1 MIRNYPVHPVVTIT
15 IAAAVTVRD
24 LRGRAVVLVLPDPE
38 AVPVPLV
45 QWDLRAPTGEPG
57 LQGYPGPVG
66 PVGATGATGPVG
78 ATGATGAAGPSG
90 AIGPTGPAGPIGPTG
105 PAGPI
110 GPTGAAGPAG
120 PTGATGATGPAGTVA
135 PAAAVADATG
145 QTDIVTQFNQL
156 LANLRAA
163 GLLAT

>member
-45 QWDLRAPTGEPG
+45 QWTSGPQGEPG

-78 ATGATGAAGPSG
+78 ATGATGPA
-90 AIGPTGPAGPIGPTG
+90 GPAG
-105 PAGPI
+105 AI

>member
-45 QWDLRAPTGEPG
+45 QWDLRAPRVNPDFKATQVLSDLLEPLALPDLSELPEPLALPDLPELSDLLALPG
-57 LQGYPGPVG
+57 LSDLLVLPDLLVPLV
-66 PVGATGATGPVG
+66 
-78 ATGATGAAGPSG
+78 
-90 AIGPTGPAGPIGPTG
+90 
-105 PAGPI
+105 
-110 GPTGAAGPAG
+110 
-120 PTGATGATGPAGTVA
+120 PAGTVA

>member
-45 QWDLRAPTGEPG
+45 QWDLRGPQGEPG

-105 PAGPI
+105 A
-110 GPTGAAGPAG
+110 TGPAG

>member
-38 AVPVPLV
+38 AVPV
-45 QWDLRAPTGEPG
+45 
-57 LQGYPGPVG
+57 
-66 PVGATGATGPVG
+66 
-78 ATGATGAAGPSG
+78 
-90 AIGPTGPAGPIGPTG
+90 GPTG

-156 LANLRAA
+156 LANLRTA

>member
-45 QWDLRAPTGEPG
+45 QWDLRAPRVNPDFKATQVLSDLLEP
-57 LQGYPGPVG
+57 LALPD
-66 PVGATGATGPVG
+66 
-78 ATGATGAAGPSG
+78 PSELPELL
-90 AIGPTGPAGPIGPTG
+90 ALPDLPELSDLLA
-105 PAGPI
+105 AGPI

-156 LANLRAA
+156 LANLRTA

>member
-45 QWDLRAPTGEPG
+45 QWDLRAPRVNPDFKATQVLSDLLEP
-57 LQGYPGPVG
+57 LALPDLSELPE
-66 PVGATGATGPVG
+66 PLALPDLPELSDLLA
-78 ATGATGAAGPSG
+78 
-90 AIGPTGPAGPIGPTG
+90 
-105 PAGPI
+105 AGPI

>member
-45 QWDLRAPTGEPG
+45 QWDLRAPRVNPDFKATQVLSDLLEP
-57 LQGYPGPVG
+57 LALPDLSELPEPLALPDLPELSDLLVL
-66 PVGATGATGPVG
+66 PDLPDLLVPLV
-78 ATGATGAAGPSG
+78 
-90 AIGPTGPAGPIGPTG
+90 
-105 PAGPI
+105 
-110 GPTGAAGPAG
+110 
-120 PTGATGATGPAGTVA
+120 PAGTVA

>member
-45 QWDLRAPTGEPG
+45 RWDLRAPRVNPDFKATQVLSDLLEP
-57 LQGYPGPVG
+57 LALPDLSELPE
-66 PVGATGATGPVG
+66 PLALLDLPELSDLLA
-78 ATGATGAAGPSG
+78 
-90 AIGPTGPAGPIGPTG
+90 
-105 PAGPI
+105 AGPI